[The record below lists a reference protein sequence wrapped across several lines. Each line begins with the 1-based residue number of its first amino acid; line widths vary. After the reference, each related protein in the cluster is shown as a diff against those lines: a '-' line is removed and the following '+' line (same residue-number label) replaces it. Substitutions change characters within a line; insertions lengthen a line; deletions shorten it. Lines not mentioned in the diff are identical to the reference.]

1 MTKPADHLAD
11 QPAYHLDGRLVDEA
25 AVYAAAC
32 DPRRSIV
39 VEACAGS
46 GKTWMLVSRILRALL
61 DGAQPQEI
69 LALTFTRKAAGEM
82 RARLSEWLLEFSC
95 VGTLDGAQRQ
105 RLTKALVDRGVP
117 SSEAAALVPALAGLH
132 ARLLD
137 AGRGVAI
144 RSFHAWFVQLLGAA
158 PLELLRDLG
167 LPPQPTLIED
177 TSDLRDDL
185 FARFHAAVQADDS
198 LRATYIALIGRHRR
212 ARVTGWLE
220 RAWRLNV
227 DVSRADAAGTLS
239 DAVPP
244 AVQIWPQLAGLQSPA
259 ELVLREPFLSEL
271 SALAARLGKMANKT
285 PRDAAAGLRAA
296 LREPDAALALAAAC
310 DALMTQKRGLRT
322 RMGDLPEHAAAA
334 AALLEIETMF
344 EQQQA
349 SIDHADMC
357 LLSRLLLGEY
367 AALKNQRGLADMG
380 DLETAALALLGD
392 PVRAGWVQQRL
403 DATLRHVLIDEFQ
416 DTSPLQWHAL
426 HGWLSA
432 YAGAGGGA
440 SGQRPP
446 SVFIVG
452 DPKQSIYRF
461 RRAEPRVFDAAR
473 EFVVEGLGGSVLECD
488 HTRRCAPG
496 IVAALNAVFVPAA
509 ASGEWPGFRAHST
522 GVGADTEPVGGA
534 ALRQLAPVPAAPRAN
549 AEHNPAPFWRDT
561 LTEPRHEPETQRR
574 AQEAAQV
581 AAAIV
586 QLIAAG
592 QPQGSIMVL
601 SRKRVALR
609 AVSQA
614 LSASGVPHVMPEPI
628 RVGDEPEAQDL
639 LAVLD
644 VLASPGHD
652 LSLARA
658 LRSPIFGASDDDLLM
673 LSQAARAR
681 GCSWSAALMD
691 DKDDWA
697 AAPAS
702 APASA
707 SASASAS
714 PSASPSATA
723 LARARRLLLGWA
735 AVMPWLPP
743 HDLLDRIVDEA
754 DVVARVAAVVPAA
767 RRTTALQVI
776 DALLAAALDLDG
788 GRYATPYGFVRA
800 LRSRRIEVRA
810 VAAADAVSLLTVHG
824 AKGLQADCVFI
835 VDADPHRQ
843 NPESGAV
850 LVDWPV
856 ERDAPARVAFVA
868 SEGAPPP
875 SLQALQAAE
884 RAAQQREELNGL
896 YVAMT
901 RAERLLVFSATEAG
915 QRGAAATWWQR
926 VQPLAQAWLPAV
938 VAPAAQSRSPIDVV
952 MLPQR
957 RSPPPVPAA
966 LPDAA
971 AAIDDKAAR
980 WGRAAHRLLEWA
992 SRPGV
997 SFDAAL
1003 WQAAAAA
1010 AAQAA
1015 GVGSAQIG
1023 ALVAT
1028 AQRVLASPDCAR
1040 FFDPAAF
1047 AWAGNEVAVVV
1058 DDEPGRIDRLVALD
1072 SAAGRQWWVLDY
1084 KLGASAPQ
1092 QTAAN
1097 LAQIAAYVTAVRRLQ
1112 PADRVA
1118 AGFITAAGVLVVEAP
1133 N

>member
-1 MTKPADHLAD
+1 MTSPADPPASDPAD
-11 QPAYHLDGRLVDEA
+11 PPAYHLDGRLVDEA

-61 DGAQPQEI
+61 DGAQPQQI

-82 RARLSEWLLEFSC
+82 RARLNEWLREFSC
-95 VGTLDGAQRQ
+95 VGAPDAAQRE
-105 RLTKALVDRGVP
+105 RLTQALVARGLDAG
-117 SSEAAALVPALAGLH
+117 SAAALVPALAGLH

-137 AGRGVAI
+137 GGRDVAI
-144 RSFHAWFVQLLGAA
+144 RSFHAWFVQLLAAA
-158 PLELLRDLG
+158 PLDLLRDLG

-177 TSDLRDDL
+177 TSDLRDEL
-185 FARFHAAVQADDS
+185 FARFHAAVQADDG

-212 ARVTGWLE
+212 ARVTGWLA

-227 DVSRADAAGTLS
+227 EVSRADAAGRLVS
-239 DAVPP
+239 AVP
-244 AVQIWPQLAGLQSPA
+244 AAAQVWPQLAGLHDPA
-259 ELVLREPFLSEL
+259 ELVQREPLAGQL
-271 SALAARLGKMANKT
+271 GALAARLSKMTNKT
-285 PRDAAAGLRAA
+285 PHDAAAGLRSA
-296 LREPDAALALAAAC
+296 LREANAGRALVAAC
-310 DALMTQKRGLRT
+310 NALMTKERT
-322 RMGDLPEHAAAA
+322 PRKYLGDLPEQAEAC
-334 AALLEIETMF
+334 AALLEIQTMSL
-344 EQQQA
+344 QQQA

-357 LLSRLLLGEY
+357 VLSRVLLTEY
-367 AALKNQRGLADMG
+367 AALKNRRGLADMG

-461 RRAEPRVFDAAR
+461 RRAEPRVFDAAA

-496 IVAALNAVFVPAA
+496 IVSALNAAFTPAS

-522 GVGADTEPVGGA
+522 GVGAGPMPLEGA
-534 ALRQLAPVPAAPRAN
+534 ALRHLPLVPAAPRATAARD
-549 AEHNPAPFWRDT
+549 AEPFWRDT
-561 LTEPRHEPETQRR
+561 LNEPRQEPETQRR

-581 AAAIV
+581 AGAIL
-586 QLIAAG
+586 QLLAAG
-592 QPQGSIMVL
+592 QAPGSIMVL
-601 SRKRVALR
+601 ARKRVALR

-644 VLASPGHD
+644 VLVSPGHD

-658 LRSPIFGASDDDLLM
+658 LRSPIFGASDEELLT

-681 GCSWSAALMD
+681 RCSWWAALMD
-691 DKDDWA
+691 NTSDGVVASAATPA
-697 AAPAS
+697 AAS
-702 APASA
+702 AL
-707 SASASAS
+707 
-714 PSASPSATA
+714 T
-723 LARARRLLLGWA
+723 RARSLLRGWS

-767 RRTTALQVI
+767 RRATALQVI
-776 DALLAAALDLDG
+776 DAVLAAALDLDG

-800 LRSRRIEVRA
+800 LRSRRVEVRA
-810 VAAADAVSLLTVHG
+810 AAAADAVSLLTVHG
-824 AKGLQADCVFI
+824 AKGLQADCVFV
-835 VDADPHRQ
+835 VDADASPP
-843 NPESGAV
+843 NAESGAV

-856 ERDAPARVAFVA
+856 ELDAPARVAFVA
-868 SEGAPPP
+868 NEAAPPP
-875 SLQALQAAE
+875 SLQAMQAAE
-884 RAAQQREELNGL
+884 RAAQQREEMNGL

-901 RAERLLVFSATEAG
+901 RAERLLVFSGTEAG
-915 QRGAAATWWQR
+915 RRGATSTWWQR
-926 VQPLAQAWLPAV
+926 VQPLAAVWQPASV
-938 VAPAAQSRSPIDVV
+938 VPSAQERLLIDVV
-952 MLPQR
+952 VLPQR
-957 RSPPPVPAA
+957 RSLPSALVVVAHAA
-966 LPDAA
+966 APAA
-971 AAIDDKAAR
+971 AATNGDAAR

-992 SRPGV
+992 TQPGV
-997 SFDAAL
+997 LFDAAR
-1003 WQAAAAA
+1003 WQSAAAA

-1015 GVGSAQIG
+1015 GVDSAQAAAI
-1023 ALVAT
+1023 VAT
-1028 AQRVLASPDCAR
+1028 AQRVLGSPDCAR
-1040 FFDPAAF
+1040 FFDAGSI

-1058 DDEPGRIDRLVALD
+1058 AGEPGRIDRLVAID
-1072 SAAGRQWWVLDY
+1072 GAQGRQWWVLDY

-1097 LAQIAAYVTAVRRLQ
+1097 LAQIAAYAAAVQALQ
-1112 PADRVA
+1112 PGDRVF
-1118 AGFITAAGVLVVEAP
+1118 AGFITAAGTLVLAP
-1133 N
+1133 AA